1 MVKRSTLAQ
10 IAKLQAAKQQTAE
23 QQTASKHEIEIEI
36 ADLKLKN
43 SALHK

>member
-1 MVKRSTLAQ
+1 MVKRPTLAQ

-23 QQTASKHEIEIEI
+23 QQTASKHEIEI